1 LIQKELAYPIIDFT
15 SSGLTHSY
23 SDFDSELNVNRV
35 GYVVSSLSFGLMKFD
50 FKKNTITMQMR
61 GDHDNLQQEL
71 IQTY

>member
-1 LIQKELAYPIIDFT
+1 LLIDSKTLFLPKFKK
-15 SSGLTHSY
+15 H
-23 SDFDSELNVNRV
+23 DFDSELNVNRV